1 MKIWLG
7 YVKYVEKLLN
17 SIDAKFVEQEFAK
30 IAWMK
35 REFAYFA
42 KGDLW
47 EKGSRMGIFD
57 VRKKDKTKAV
67 ERKLAEEMEKEYRN
81 RLLIFYE

>member
-1 MKIWLG
+1 
-7 YVKYVEKLLN
+7 
-17 SIDAKFVEQEFAK
+17 
-30 IAWMK
+30 
-35 REFAYFA
+35 
-42 KGDLW
+42 
-47 EKGSRMGIFD
+47 MGIFD